1 MANGGKIVAIGPREE
16 IMGLRSVGMDLIAAE
31 NASELGAVLPQ
42 QALDPAV
49 RLILV
54 SETVADEAQAT
65 IAELRE
71 RGGAVIMLVPSHRGP
86 KHLALQWIKRAMEQS
101 IGVDMISKD

>member
-1 MANGGKIVAIGPREE
+1 MADDGKIVAIGPREE
-16 IMGLRSVGMDLIAAE
+16 IRGLRSVGIDLMPAE
-31 NASELGAVLPQ
+31 NASELAAILRER
-42 QALDPAV
+42 ALDVAV

-54 SETVADEAQAT
+54 SETVADEAEAT

-71 RGGAVIMLVPSHRGP
+71 RGDAVIMVVPSHRGP
-86 KHLALQWIKRAMEQS
+86 KDLTLKWMKRAMERS